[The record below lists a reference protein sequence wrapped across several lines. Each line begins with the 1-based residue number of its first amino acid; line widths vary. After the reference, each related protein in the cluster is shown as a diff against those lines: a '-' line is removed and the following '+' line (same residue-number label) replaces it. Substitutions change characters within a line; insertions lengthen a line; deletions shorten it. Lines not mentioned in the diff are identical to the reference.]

1 MRKTIIALVLAG
13 AAVAGVLAAPG
24 AQAQTF
30 PSVSGIRPFTPE
42 ANYMSLP
49 GFLRMRYYQQT
60 GQWISREAAV
70 QAVQDQ
76 GGFTGPGTG
85 Q

>member
-1 MRKTIIALVLAG
+1 MRKIVAGLIAVAIIAALA
-13 AAVAGVLAAPG
+13 VPQ
-24 AQAQTF
+24 AQAQTY
-30 PSVSGIRPFTPE
+30 PTVSGVRPFSPE

-49 GFLRMRYYQQT
+49 GYLRMRYYQQT

-70 QAVQDQ
+70 QAVTDQ
-76 GGFTGPGTG
+76 GGFTGNGTG

>member
-1 MRKTIIALVLAG
+1 MRKIVAGLIAAAIIAALA
-13 AAVAGVLAAPG
+13 VPH
-24 AQAQTF
+24 AQAQTY
-30 PSVSGIRPFTPE
+30 PTVSGIRPFSPE

-49 GFLRMRYYQQT
+49 GYLRMRYYQQS

-70 QAVQDQ
+70 QSVTDQ
-76 GGFTGPGTG
+76 GGFTGNGTG